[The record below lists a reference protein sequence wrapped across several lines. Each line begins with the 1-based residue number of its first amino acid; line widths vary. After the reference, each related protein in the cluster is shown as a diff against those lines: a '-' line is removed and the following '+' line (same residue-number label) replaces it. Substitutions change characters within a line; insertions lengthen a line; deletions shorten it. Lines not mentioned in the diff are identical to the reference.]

1 MTQGRGIIGSNGLLG
16 KQERL
21 MRDFKHEIDQTND
34 PNMLREL
41 LADLNAA
48 IEDLAASPY
57 EEAALDERIHHLELL
72 FRYGEHKLEKL
83 LA

>member
-1 MTQGRGIIGSNGLLG
+1 
-16 KQERL
+16 
-21 MRDFKHEIDQTND
+21 MRDFKREIDRADD
-34 PNMLREL
+34 PSELREI
-41 LADLNAA
+41 LAELNAA

-57 EEAALDERIHHLELL
+57 EEAALDARIHDLELL

>member
-1 MTQGRGIIGSNGLLG
+1 M
-16 KQERL
+16 

-41 LADLNAA
+41 LADLNAE
-48 IEDLAASPY
+48 IEELAASPY
-57 EEAALDERIHHLELL
+57 EETALDERIHDLELL